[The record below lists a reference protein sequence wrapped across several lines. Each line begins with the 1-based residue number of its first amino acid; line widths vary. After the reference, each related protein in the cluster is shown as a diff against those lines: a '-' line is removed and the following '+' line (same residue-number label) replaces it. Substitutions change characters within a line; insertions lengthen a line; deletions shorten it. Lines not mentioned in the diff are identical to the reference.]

1 MISFIRANGMPLYLY
16 PHFIGGVFSSE
27 DNVTIIRTTDGRG
40 YKVREAVEEV
50 LTNIDH
56 AAGQRH

>member
-1 MISFIRANGMPLYLY
+1 MINFIRENGQTLYLY

-50 LTNIDH
+50 LTAIDRH
-56 AAGQRH
+56 AGQRH

>member
-1 MISFIRANGMPLYLY
+1 MIRFIRLNGMPLHLF

-27 DNVTIIRTTDGRG
+27 DEITILRTTDGRG

-50 LTNIDH
+50 LTAIDR